1 MGLFFWVFLLGQ
13 KLQDMEEKR
22 IERIGACMKA
32 FADVDRQVIPIVGK
46 CLDGMTKAAEAIQP
60 TTVSGNAN
68 KPPAPVSSKAGR
80 SRCSGPRLLRLLPY
94 SPLALIA
101 PAVKRRQTAGPRP
114 RGGLSADPP
123 MSRRMAGNR
132 RRRVKIHFDG

>member
-60 TTVSGNAN
+60 TTVSE
-68 KPPAPVSSKAGR
+68 PAGTRTNLPRRSHRTPAGAAVR
-80 SRCSGPRLLRLLPY
+80 GRAFCGFSPILLSLL
-94 SPLALIA
+94 S
-101 PAVKRRQTAGPRP
+101 PRP
-114 RGGLSADPP
+114 
-123 MSRRMAGNR
+123 
-132 RRRVKIHFDG
+132 